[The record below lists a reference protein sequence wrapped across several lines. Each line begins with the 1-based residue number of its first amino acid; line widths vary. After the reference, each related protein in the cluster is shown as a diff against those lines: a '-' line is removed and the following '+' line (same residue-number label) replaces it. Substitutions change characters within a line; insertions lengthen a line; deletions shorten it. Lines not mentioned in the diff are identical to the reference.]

1 MSAAPFVGLCTACR
15 HVRVVE
21 SKRGSRFYL
30 CGLAAVDPAFP
41 KYPGLPVLRC
51 RGFTPDESPSVPVEA
66 DAGDAGASG
75 PALRETADGDAGKR
89 DASSGDATAGD
100 ATAGDATARDAPSG
114 DASSG
119 DASSGDA
126 TARDAGIDEAR
137 GGA

>member
-1 MSAAPFVGLCTACR
+1 MAAAPFVGLCAACR

-51 RGFTPDESPSVPVEA
+51 RGFTPDDSPPAAVEA
-66 DAGDAGASG
+66 DAGDAGESD
-75 PALRETADGDAGKR
+75 PAPSETAGGDTGKR
-89 DASSGDATAGD
+89 DATSGDGTPGD
-100 ATAGDATARDAPSG
+100 ATAGDATAR

-126 TARDAGIDEAR
+126 TARDAGTDEAR